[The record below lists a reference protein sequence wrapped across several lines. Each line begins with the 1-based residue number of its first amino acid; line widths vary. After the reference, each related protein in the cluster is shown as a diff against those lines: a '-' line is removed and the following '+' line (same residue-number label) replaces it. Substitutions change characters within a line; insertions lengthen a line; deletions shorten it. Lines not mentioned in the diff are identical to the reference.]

1 MLKRLVVQNQN
12 PVQTLNTFL
21 TDLLQHGKVSAIL
34 APMRVPSGDSV
45 FPALVSAPE
54 KMNADL
60 LAPVLPVSTAQIVSR
75 LTWEAPV
82 SSPIAVIMRNCEI
95 RAIVELVKLKQADLK
110 NLFIIGID
118 CPGTLCVGAFKKLS
132 HLKTSYE
139 LCMALLNND
148 NQIKSEIRSAC
159 STCLEPIP
167 QRCDISIDLYGADS
181 GSEILIE
188 IHSDAGKILLE
199 SSALQDCS
207 DSKNREKTV
216 NTLIKLRAEA
226 DKKFRETYDTI
237 KGIDEILMF
246 YASCIN
252 CQNCRRVCPICY
264 CQECFFS
271 SDNLSQTAD
280 NLVRKSRARGAF
292 KMPMDTL
299 LFHTGRMNHMIL
311 SCVECGLCEQACP
324 MDIPLMQVI
333 KRVASVAQ
341 AMFDYRAGR
350 NLEDDIPLTQFKE
363 SEFTDVGEK

>member
-1 MLKRLVVQNQN
+1 MLKRLVVQNQD
-12 PVQTLNTFL
+12 PVQVLNTFL
-21 TDLLQHGKVSAIL
+21 ADLMRQGKVSSIL

-45 FPALVSAPE
+45 FPALVSSPE

-60 LAPVLPVSTAQIVSR
+60 FAPVLLVSMAQMVSQ
-75 LTWEAPV
+75 LTWECPV

-95 RAIVELVKLKQADLK
+95 RALVELVKLKQADLK

-118 CPGTLCVGAFKKLS
+118 CPGTLRAGSFKELS
-132 HLKTSYE
+132 RSKSSYE
-139 LCMALLNND
+139 LYSALLNGD
-148 NQIKSEIRSAC
+148 EKIKGEIRAAC

-167 QRCDISIDLYGADS
+167 VHCDISIGLYGADS
-181 GSEILIE
+181 RKEILID
-188 IHSDAGKILLE
+188 IHSDAGKALLE
-199 SSALQDCS
+199 GSALQEVS
-207 DSKNREKTV
+207 DAKKREQAV
-216 NTLIKLRAEA
+216 DAVIKRRAES
-226 DKKFRETYDTI
+226 DREFKAAYARI
-237 KGIDEILMF
+237 KGIDEILKF

-324 MDIPLMQVI
+324 MDIPLMQVL
-333 KRVASVAQ
+333 KRVASDAQ
-341 AMFDYRAGR
+341 AKFEYRAGR
-350 NLEDDIPLTQFKE
+350 NPEEDIPLTQFKE
-363 SEFTDVGEK
+363 TEFTDVGEK